1 MKRSILALIALCI
14 SGTCFPQRITQLSL
28 SGNGTNPVISF
39 LVDETLII
47 NLSKDGRIMEFGQEY
62 NKQSM
67 NYYPGRLQPYLGRT
81 DNYPG
86 DANESYRGKLR
97 DAGSVVITYY
107 TAEEN
112 EFLKGKVKAIGSL
125 PLEYYAAYDND
136 AFKGN
141 IKTAGA
147 VSFEWYSSFD
157 NEGYKGKLKMIGGIP
172 VTYYSS
178 FDDIAYRGKLKSI
191 GNYNYTYYS
200 SFDRKEYYGSM
211 KTGSQVQVINGISFI
226 NRY

>member
-1 MKRSILALIALCI
+1 MKRSILLIAALFVF
-14 SGTCFPQRITQLSL
+14 GYCFPQRVAQVSL
-28 SGNGTNPVISF
+28 SGNGSAPVISF
-39 LVDETLII
+39 LVDGTLII
-47 NLSKDGRIMEFGQEY
+47 NLSKDGRIVEFGQEY

-81 DNYPG
+81 DNYPA
-86 DANESYRGKLR
+86 DANEGYKGKLR

-112 EFLKGKVKAIGSL
+112 EFLKGKVKAIGTL
-125 PLEYYAAYDND
+125 PIEYYPKYDND

-141 IKTAGA
+141 IKNAGA
-147 VSFEWYSSFD
+147 ISFEWFSSFD
-157 NEGYKGKLKMIGGIP
+157 NDGYKGKLKTIGGTSI
-172 VTYYSS
+172 TFYSS

-200 SFDRKEYYGSM
+200 SFDRKEYYGLM
-211 KTGSQVQVINGISFI
+211 KSGSQVQAINGISFI